1 MSLETLYN
9 QAPSNSYAGIV
20 RNRQAADA
28 AAGQSLVNYLDGQA
42 RGRTPVPDQIQKEFT
57 RNPANSYV
65 SSGGQPIPR
74 AVGESLTRFT
84 DKAFKIAFDGVG
96 PSQLAQGFYVNQY
109 RTAVG
114 PSGATTIHNYTPV
127 NGKKFRDLSTS
138 ARNRINQSPSGA
150 PTSL

>member
-28 AAGQSLVNYLDGQA
+28 PANQSLVNYLDGQG
-42 RGRTPVPDQIQKEFT
+42 RGRAQVADQFQKEFT

-65 SSGGQPIPR
+65 SSGGQAVPR
-74 AVGESLTRFT
+74 AEGQNLTRFT

-96 PSQLAQGFYVNQY
+96 PSQLAQGFYVSQY

-114 PSGATTIHNYTPV
+114 PGGAQTIHNYTPTP
-127 NGKKFRDLSTS
+127 GKRFRDLSTS

>member
-20 RNRQAADA
+20 RTRQAADA
-28 AAGQSLVNYLDGQA
+28 PAGQSLVNYLDGQ
-42 RGRTPVPDQIQKEFT
+42 GRTRTPAADQFQKEFT

-65 SSGGQPIPR
+65 SSGGQAIAR
-74 AVGESLTRFT
+74 STGQQLTRFT

-96 PSQLAQGFYVNQY
+96 PSQLAQGFYVSQY

-114 PSGATTIHNYTPV
+114 PGGAQTIHNYTPT
-127 NGKKFRDLSTS
+127 NGKKFGDANTS
-138 ARNRINQSPSGA
+138 ARNRINSSPSGA
-150 PTSL
+150 PTGL